1 MFAFGSQGRIEERGN
16 GDVEIRGGGKFAV
29 FGGVEGALEVIDFG
43 ADVDASGK
51 RFEET
56 VGGDGVGERW
66 EIGEITE
73 GEMTFGDG
81 SIRTEVA
88 DAQSESR
95 IELRGVEEM
104 EESALGI
111 EAGNHGGGGDF
122 FATGEYEAGDS
133 THLEANVANF
143 GVGAD
148 FGAGLAGRFG
158 EGASE
163 RAESSVRE
171 RSGADGMR
179 VCGGAKKQNGGGTR
193 RPWAKRG
200 AGGARGRDHGA
211 GGVRFGGL
219 RRQNRD
225 GLGAP
230 QGGVR
235 EAFFF

>member
-1 MFAFGSQGRIEERGN
+1 MRFCDCCGLESDGPSRLPSKLGINRVNKTAALQRRSRMISERREVHAEGEDMFALGSQGRVEERGN

-73 GEMTFGDG
+73 GEMNFGYG
-81 SIRTEVA
+81 AIRTEVA

-111 EAGNHGGGGDF
+111 DAGNHGVGGDF

-133 THLEANVANF
+133 TILDANVANF

-158 EGASE
+158 EGGRE
-163 RAESSVRE
+163 KAESSSRE
-171 RSGADGMR
+171 RNESAAVWSCSGR
-179 VCGGAKKQNGGGTR
+179 
-193 RPWAKRG
+193 
-200 AGGARGRDHGA
+200 
-211 GGVRFGGL
+211 
-219 RRQNRD
+219 
-225 GLGAP
+225 
-230 QGGVR
+230 
-235 EAFFF
+235 